1 MLSLS
6 SNLSSALDKDAIS
19 SYWYLKLYYDD
30 ETSFVGLSDKD
41 RTIGG
46 NAYYGLVT
54 SWSNLTYSAN
64 LNDFQVKSSVMRLKL
79 ANTPK
84 AIDGGRFSDF
94 YSSREFTNRKWELYF
109 GEDSVSSASD
119 HQIIATGIIGLNTEY
134 TKTNFSISLN
144 YMLNKFNLEIP
155 TTVLSGVD
163 TPEENVGKP
172 IPFVYGDFDR
182 ESSLPSSDFDRHT
195 GGHAPMIVSNK
206 WDATN
211 GGIEAKADTEALHT
225 LRDKNMEMY
234 IGDVYASFDDNLV
247 DITGNPIAYIS
258 GNLLESGKFVTG
270 VTEVQ
275 DFSNSTSK
283 TLSVS
288 GGSTDDFSFGVPNL
302 PKGVDRTGLKM
313 LVYYTSDMPVPD
325 AAAPNDFFK
334 FTNTANSP
342 ISDNLPQGTNT
353 VQSIA
358 LGSTDTGRTVK
369 LRMDATDSGGTYSAS
384 IHTILIVGDYEI
396 DDTVVEEKI
405 IERTRFTH
413 GIDERAYQK
422 GVQEQS
428 IVERL
433 TAQYNVP
440 KKVRMMYGSVKGRKY
455 NSDLISS
462 RSNEY
467 ATTDFIENPV
477 YMIEDIGRKMM
488 GASIDT
494 STFDDYG
501 KKSSGKLKHIFSVS
515 NAEDVKL
522 RFSQYTLESA
532 NDVLRRICRQS
543 GLFYHFNE
551 NGAIRIFGRARSGY
565 YISDNS
571 SDFLT
576 QTIDFDHCNLENI
589 TYTDSGYLRN
599 KIKVKYNFD
608 YGSEQSISETSFV
621 EDSTSQGTTSSGYNI
636 TNTLITEAD
645 FINDDT
651 VATAYANTL
660 LDYFKDRK
668 PVINLTTGRMEYVNI
683 EIGDVVNI
691 SNFPSDIKIFGTT
704 LASTDYFMVTNVS
717 KSPNMIKLTL
727 TEVS

>member
-1 MLSLS
+1 LLSLS

-64 LNDFQVKSSVMRLKL
+64 LNDFEVKSSVMRLKL

-134 TKTNFSISLN
+134 TKTDFSISLN

-155 TTVLSGVD
+155 TVILSGVD
-163 TPEENVGKP
+163 VPDENVGKP
-172 IPFVYGDFDR
+172 VPFVYGDFDR
-182 ESSLPSSDFDRHT
+182 ETTVPSTDFDRHT
-195 GGHAPMIVSNK
+195 GQYAPMIISNM
-206 WDATN
+206 WEPTN
-211 GGIEAKADTEALHT
+211 GGIEAKADDNSTETLHT
-225 LRDKNMEMY
+225 LRDKNIAMY
-234 IGDVYASFDDNLV
+234 LDNVYASFDDNLV
-247 DITGNPIAYIS
+247 DVLNNPIAYVS
-258 GNLLESGKFVTG
+258 GNLLESAKFVTG

-275 DFSNSTSK
+275 NFSNSTSK
-283 TLSVS
+283 TLSVT
-288 GGSTDDFSFGVPNL
+288 GDTDDFSFGLPNL
-302 PKGVDRTGLKM
+302 PKGVDRSGLKM
-313 LVYYTSDMPVPD
+313 LVYYTSDFTSPGTS
-325 AAAPNDFFK
+325 DFFK

-342 ISDNLPQGTNT
+342 ISDNLPLGTNT
-353 VQSIA
+353 VQSIG
-358 LGSTDTGRTVK
+358 LTSTDTGRTIK
-369 LRMDATDSGGTYSAS
+369 LRMDATDSGDSFSAS
-384 IHTILIVGDYEI
+384 IHTILIVGDYDI
-396 DDTVVEEKI
+396 DDTVVETKVHK
-405 IERTRFTH
+405 RTTYSH
-413 GIDERAYQK
+413 GIDERSFRI
-422 GVQEQS
+422 GEIESPITTSVTRE
-428 IVERL
+428 
-433 TAQYNVP
+433 YNVP
-440 KKVRMMYGSVKGRKY
+440 KKVRMLYGSLKGRKY
-455 NSDLISS
+455 NSDLTSS
-462 RSNEY
+462 RSNGY

-501 KKSSGKLKHIFSVS
+501 TKTTGKLKHIFSVS
-515 NAEDVKL
+515 NASDVKL
-522 RFSQYTLESA
+522 RFSQYVLESA
-532 NDVLRRICRQS
+532 DDVLRRVCRQS

-576 QTIDFDHCNLENI
+576 QTIDFDHCNLNSI
-589 TYTDSGYLRN
+589 AYTDSGYLRN

-608 YGSEQSISETSFV
+608 YGSEQSIDETSFI
-621 EDSTSQGTTSSGYNI
+621 EDSTSKGTSSNGYAI
-636 TNTLITEAD
+636 TNTLISEANY
-645 FINDDT
+645 INDST

-668 PVINLTTGRMEYVNI
+668 PVIKLTTGRMEYVNI

>member
-64 LNDFQVKSSVMRLKL
+64 LNDFEVKSSVMRLKL

-134 TKTNFSISLN
+134 TKTDFSISLN

-155 TTVLSGVD
+155 TVILSGVD
-163 TPEENVGKP
+163 VPDENVGKP
-172 IPFVYGDFDR
+172 VPFVYGDFDR
-182 ESSLPSSDFDRHT
+182 ETTVPSTDFDRHT
-195 GGHAPMIVSNK
+195 GQYAPMIISNM
-206 WDATN
+206 WEPTN
-211 GGIEAKADTEALHT
+211 GGIEAKADDNSTETLHT
-225 LRDKNMEMY
+225 LRDKNIAMY
-234 IGDVYASFDDNLV
+234 LDNVYASFDDNLV
-247 DITGNPIAYIS
+247 DVLNNPIAYVS
-258 GNLLESGKFVTG
+258 GNLLESAKFVTG

-275 DFSNSTSK
+275 NFSNSTSK
-283 TLSVS
+283 TLSVT
-288 GGSTDDFSFGVPNL
+288 GDTDDFSFGLPNL
-302 PKGVDRTGLKM
+302 PKGVDRSGLKM
-313 LVYYTSDMPVPD
+313 LVYYTSDFTSPGTS
-325 AAAPNDFFK
+325 DFFK

-342 ISDNLPQGTNT
+342 ISDNLPLGTNT
-353 VQSIA
+353 VQSIG
-358 LGSTDTGRTVK
+358 LTSTDTGRTIK
-369 LRMDATDSGGTYSAS
+369 LRMDATDSGDSFSAS
-384 IHTILIVGDYEI
+384 IHTILIVGDYDI
-396 DDTVVEEKI
+396 DDTVVETKVHK
-405 IERTRFTH
+405 RTTYSH
-413 GIDERAYQK
+413 GIDERSFRI
-422 GVQEQS
+422 GEIESPITTSVTRE
-428 IVERL
+428 
-433 TAQYNVP
+433 YNVP
-440 KKVRMMYGSVKGRKY
+440 KKVRMLYGSLKGRKY
-455 NSDLISS
+455 NSDLTSS
-462 RSNEY
+462 RSNGY

-501 KKSSGKLKHIFSVS
+501 TKTTGKLKHIFSVS
-515 NAEDVKL
+515 NASDVKL
-522 RFSQYTLESA
+522 RFSQYVLESA
-532 NDVLRRICRQS
+532 DDVLRRVCRQS

-571 SDFLT
+571 SDFLS
-576 QTIDFDHCNLENI
+576 QTIDFNHCDLENI
-589 TYTDSGYLRN
+589 EYTDSNYLRN
-599 KIKVKYNFD
+599 HIIIRYGYD
-608 YGSEQSISETSFV
+608 YGSEQVTQETSAV
-621 EDSTSQGTTSSGYNI
+621 TDATSTGNSASGYLI
-636 TNTLITEAD
+636 TNKLTSDASY
-645 FINDDT
+645 INDST

-668 PVINLTTGRMEYVNI
+668 PVIKLTTGRMEYVNI